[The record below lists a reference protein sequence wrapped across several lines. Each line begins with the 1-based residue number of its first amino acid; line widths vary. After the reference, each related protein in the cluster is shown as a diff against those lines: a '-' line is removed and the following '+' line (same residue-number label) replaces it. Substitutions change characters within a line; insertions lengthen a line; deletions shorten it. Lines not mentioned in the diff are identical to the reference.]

1 MKGTEVLKH
10 ECPKDECGKAT
21 NAAEL
26 RMPVERMCKYEC
38 LRLLSYFEFFS
49 F

>member
-1 MKGTEVLKH
+1 MRGTDVLKH

-26 RMPVERMCKYEC
+26 RTIG
-38 LRLLSYFEFFS
+38 LLEYVYI
-49 F
+49 